1 MQKRGWFGRILHPF
15 SSSKVLP
22 TYNDPKLRGL
32 ILDLQVTPQ
41 PVKLSEIRQLEIKA
55 TLTNQAKRAITLEF
69 PTDQRI
75 EIYLLNSA
83 QDALTKWSE
92 NHAFNEKPGI
102 AWRKPVN
109 ELYPSDRIIQLA
121 IQKGIRFTTA
131 SDAYSH
137 AQLGEN
143 FERLADK
150 MSILGARK
158 MCVYAKHKR
167 IEHDV

>member
-1 MQKRGWFGRILHPF
+1 
-15 SSSKVLP
+15 
-22 TYNDPKLRGL
+22 
-32 ILDLQVTPQ
+32 
-41 PVKLSEIRQLEIKA
+41 
-55 TLTNQAKRAITLEF
+55 LTNQAKRAITLEF

-75 EIYLLNSA
+75 EIYLLSSA

-109 ELYPSDRIIQLA
+109 ELYPSDRIIQPA
-121 IQKGIRFTTA
+121 IQKGTRFTIRRVFARTTRR
-131 SDAYSH
+131 
-137 AQLGEN
+137 E
-143 FERLADK
+143 FRRLADK

-167 IEHDV
+167 IERDV